1 MIDILNDLI
10 KQDCLINI
18 GLNEFDRITNGKL
31 VGSISVSINNPSDA
45 LLINKLSDI
54 LPTECIIKIKSKN
67 NLKLSELEQIID
79 NIKSINPYMNI
90 LFAMG
95 IDDNQDSLCTIKG
108 VLFNA

>member
-1 MIDILNDLI
+1 MINILNDLI

-18 GLNEFDRITNGKL
+18 NLNEFDRATNGKI
-31 VGSISVSINNPSDA
+31 VGVISTAINNPSDK
-45 LLINKLSDI
+45 IVIDKLSDI
-54 LPTECIIKIKSKN
+54 SQTECIIKIKSKN
-67 NLKLSELEQIID
+67 NLKLSELEQIIN